1 MAKQVL
7 NGKQIPTGAASKAYV
22 ATNETTASTSYT
34 DLATTTDSVTVT
46 IGQTGLALVS
56 LGCYSNVNS
65 NGQICYLS
73 FAISGATTVS
83 AGTPASGTVD
93 LLMQQQS
100 GANGTNYSS
109 YGTVLVTGLTAGS
122 TTFKM
127 KYKVSGG
134 TGSFVQRYIS
144 VVPL

>member
-1 MAKQVL
+1 MAKQTL
-7 NGKQIPTGAASKAYV
+7 NGKQIPSGGAGKAYV
-22 ATNETTASTSYT
+22 STSETTASTSYT
-34 DLATTTDSVTVT
+34 DLATTTDTVTVT
-46 IGQTGLALVS
+46 VGASGLALVS

-83 AGTPASGTVD
+83 AGTPASGTVE
-93 LLMQQQS
+93 LIMQQQS
-100 GANGTNYSS
+100 GANGVNYSS
-109 YGTVLVTGLTAGS
+109 YGAVLVTGLSAGS